1 MATRR
6 KKIKHPVLGFML
18 RFSGFAAAPLLGM
31 VVFNIDRLP
40 HLAEQ
45 RHVLRQFTP
54 AWAKPFLPGSGVPYT
69 VLPAGAELEARVIE
83 VYDGDTLTCLS
94 LDDKNKYK
102 LRLYGIDAPE
112 SEQPFGDEARL
123 ALHRLV
129 YGKQVAFK
137 VLDSD
142 QYGRNVAKLY
152 CDNLYINLELV
163 SEGLAFHYYEF
174 AKRDLDLPL
183 AEEQARR
190 REIGV
195 WSRPDPEPPW
205 RYRKRTAAEK
215 NPKTTR

>member
-1 MATRR
+1 
-6 KKIKHPVLGFML
+6 ML
-18 RFSGFAAAPLLGM
+18 KFSGLVAAPLLGM
-31 VVFNIDRLP
+31 VVFNLDRLP

-45 RHVLRQFTP
+45 RHLLRQFMP
-54 AWAKPFLPGSGVPYT
+54 GWATPFLPGNGVPYT
-69 VLPAGAELEARVIE
+69 VLPPGAELEARVIE

-112 SEQPFGDEARL
+112 AEQPFGDEARI
-123 ALHRLV
+123 ALHRLL
-129 YGKQVAFK
+129 YGRQVAFK

-142 QYGRNVAKLY
+142 KYGRNVAKVY
-152 CDNLYINLELV
+152 CDNLYINLEMV
-163 SEGLAFHYYEF
+163 SEGMAFHYYEF

-195 WSRPDPEPPW
+195 WSRPNPEPPW
-205 RYRKRTAAEK
+205 HYRKRAAGKNSAATATT
-215 NPKTTR
+215 PKS